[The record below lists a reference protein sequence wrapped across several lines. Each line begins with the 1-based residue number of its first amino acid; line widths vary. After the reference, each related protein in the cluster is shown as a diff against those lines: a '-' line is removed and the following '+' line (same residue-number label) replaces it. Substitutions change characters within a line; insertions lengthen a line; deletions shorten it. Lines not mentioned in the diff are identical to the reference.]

1 MIMKIF
7 EIIERLDLIYKL
19 IKEQQTGTAKEFAQK
34 VGLSRSQLFN
44 YLDYLKSFD
53 IEIKY
58 DIFLNS
64 YVIESKKEL
73 KIQQPIRVLND
84 YEHTKVD
91 GEGIF

>member
-1 MIMKIF
+1 MKIF